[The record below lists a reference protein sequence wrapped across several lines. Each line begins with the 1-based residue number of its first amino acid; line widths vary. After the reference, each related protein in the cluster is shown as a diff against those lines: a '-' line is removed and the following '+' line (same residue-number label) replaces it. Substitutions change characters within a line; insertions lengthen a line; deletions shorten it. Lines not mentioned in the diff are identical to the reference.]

1 MSYQAAVDALG
12 KMSRVMKAFEDA
24 EVVLKALAGV
34 EQNEREMR
42 ESLARAKTDLEAAVA
57 DAAEAKAA
65 AKAARM
71 DVKKIDAA
79 AQAAAKEI
87 VDAAHDKAAQV
98 RADSLGAVDKARET
112 LLAIKAD
119 TEKALAEQAS
129 VQSQLNA
136 LNAALAEARQRV
148 STMLG

>member
-42 ESLARAKTDLEAAVA
+42 DALARAKADLEAATA
-57 DAAEAKAA
+57 DAAESKAA
-65 AKAARM
+65 AKTARM
-71 DVKKIDAA
+71 DAKKIDAA

-87 VDAAHDKAAQV
+87 VDAAHEKAAQV
-98 RADSLGAVDKARET
+98 HADSLGAVDKARET
-112 LLAIKAD
+112 LRSIKAD
-119 TEKALAEQAS
+119 TEKALADQSA
-129 VQSQLNA
+129 VQEQLNS